1 MDSLPPDL
9 AAAFAQ
15 RVAERDN
22 PPPVVFSQEPAAIRA
37 RLEQWL
43 LTAHQVRNVRAR
55 RRQTQALLALMQH
68 PELDTLALGRASGP
82 PALADRSAAR
92 LAVQLHRLGL
102 TTWTYRG
109 LYRYHRLTPATE
121 DALLLVVQG
130 PGGA

>member
-1 MDSLPPDL
+1 MASLPPDL

-22 PPPVVFSQEPAAIRA
+22 PPPAAVSQEPAAIQA

-43 LTAHQVRNVRAR
+43 LMVHQVRNVRAR

-68 PELDTLALGRASGP
+68 PELETLALGRASGP

-92 LAVQLHRLGL
+92 LAVQLQSLGF
-102 TTWTYRG
+102 TAWEYRG
-109 LYRYHRLTPATE
+109 LYRYHRLTRATE
-121 DALLLVVQG
+121 DALLLVVA
-130 PGGA
+130 GGK

>member
-1 MDSLPPDL
+1 MASIPSDL

-22 PPPVVFSQEPAAIRA
+22 PPPTVVSQEPAAIQA

-43 LTAHQVRNVRAR
+43 LTVHGVRNVRAR

-68 PELDTLALGRASGP
+68 PELETLALGRASGP
-82 PALADRSAAR
+82 PTLADRSAAR
-92 LAVQLHRLGL
+92 LAVQLHSLGL
-102 TTWTYRG
+102 TAWEYRG
-109 LYRYHRLTPATE
+109 LYRYHRLTRAAE

-130 PGGA
+130 PVSK